1 MKKFLLIAAMV
12 VSYLYAYEATRP
24 VEHFNVRVVIER
36 GDTLQD
42 VICDLQEKYGD
53 KRDWREVCWH
63 VCKLNGITKWI
74 YPGDVIT
81 VPLEVK
87 KW

>member
-1 MKKFLLIAAMV
+1 MKKFLLIAAIA
-12 VSYLYAYEATRP
+12 VSFFYAYELARP
-24 VEHFNVRVVIER
+24 VEHFNVSVVIKR
-36 GDTLQD
+36 GDTLQE

-63 VCKLNGITKWI
+63 VRKLNGVTKWI
-74 YPGDVIT
+74 LPGDVIT

>member
-1 MKKFLLIAAMV
+1 MKKLLIIATMA
-12 VSYLYAYEATRP
+12 VSLLYAYDAIRP
-24 VEHFNVRVVIER
+24 VERFNVSVTIER

-42 VICDLQEKYGD
+42 IICDLQKKYGD
-53 KRDWREVCWH
+53 KRDWREVVWQ
-63 VCKLNGITKWI
+63 VRKLNGVTKWI
-74 YPGDVIT
+74 MPGDVIT

>member
-1 MKKFLLIAAMV
+1 MKKLLLIAAMV

-42 VICDLQEKYGD
+42 VICDLQEKYGY

-63 VCKLNGITKWI
+63 VRKLNGITKWI